1 MKKTRSIQGVFI
13 PWYMGFLGF
22 LFRKAVNTFQNVVAL
37 ETSISSLILD
47 IKLELKIVQLVN
59 HIQMIIKNDFLGG
72 KICYF
77 FLNPWS
83 GNCGPIL

>member
-22 LFRKAVNTFQNVVAL
+22 LFRKAVNTFQNVVTL

>member
-1 MKKTRSIQGVFI
+1 
-13 PWYMGFLGF
+13 MGFLGF
-22 LFRKAVNTFQNVVAL
+22 LFRKAVNTFQNVVTL

-59 HIQMIIKNDFLGG
+59 HIQMIIKNDFLEG

-77 FLNPWS
+77 FLNP
-83 GNCGPIL
+83 

>member
-83 GNCGPIL
+83 GNCGSIL

>member
-1 MKKTRSIQGVFI
+1 
-13 PWYMGFLGF
+13 MGFLGF
-22 LFRKAVNTFQNVVAL
+22 LFRKAVNTFQNVVTL

-77 FLNPWS
+77 FLNP
-83 GNCGPIL
+83 